1 VISPTAAD
9 LVGMRRVVVRVSLAG
24 LAAAQA
30 LVGGWAAAAPS
41 GFYMR
46 FPTRGHGWVA
56 LLPPYNE
63 HLVRDVGTLSLA
75 LTVVLA
81 VAAISCHRLL
91 VRTAVTAFLVYAVP
105 HTAFHGLHLDGF
117 PARDARAQMAG
128 FAIQLLLAG
137 AAWTATMRQARPSGD
152 RTPGG
157 PTSNEVGQPSS
168 E

>member
-1 VISPTAAD
+1 MSASAPAD
-9 LVGMRRVVVRVSLAG
+9 LVGIRRVVVRVGLGS

-41 GFYMR
+41 GFYTR
-46 FPTRGHGWVA
+46 FPADRHGWVA

-81 VAAISCHRLL
+81 VAVISCHRLL
-91 VRTAVTAFLVYAVP
+91 VRTAVAAFLVYAVP

-117 PARDARAQMAG
+117 PAGDATAQMAG
-128 FAIQLLLAG
+128 FAIQLLLAV
-137 AAWTATMRQARPSGD
+137 AVWTATIRATGRSGNIAG
-152 RTPGG
+152 GG
-157 PTSNEVGQPSS
+157 PAPTSASQPGPG
-168 E
+168 